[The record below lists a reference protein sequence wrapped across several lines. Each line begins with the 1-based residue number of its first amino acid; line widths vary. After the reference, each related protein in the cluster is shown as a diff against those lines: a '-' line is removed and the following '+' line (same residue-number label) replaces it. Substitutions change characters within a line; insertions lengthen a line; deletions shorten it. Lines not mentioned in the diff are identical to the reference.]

1 MKPSVRRLRRIR
13 AALLVAIAAL
23 LAIELIVVA
32 LGARDTSGQGSAGA
46 PTAPLAAGAP
56 LDEPLPSLAV
66 LDEHGHT
73 TSLAAFRGKY
83 LVLAPSLTLCHEVCP
98 MTTGALMQ
106 LRRRLAGE
114 GLGGR
119 VVVAEATVDPWRD
132 SPARVRAFEHRT
144 GADLRFLTGT
154 PAQIRRLWRFFG
166 VDYERVPEGRP
177 PDIDWWT
184 HRAQTFDVQH
194 TDGVFIIDPRG
205 RWRVAV
211 SGMPNPGGRLSP
223 KLSSLLNAEGKAN
236 LRHPDTAWT
245 VDGVLHDLLALM
257 GRRPPR
263 TAATPSSAPPSASQV
278 RSALRGSPAA
288 LAALHAQGGR
298 LLDGGGS
305 AFKAR
310 LARLRGHP
318 VVVNEWASWC
328 PPCQNEFPFFADAS
342 VRYGTR
348 VGFVGLDVNDGAGS
362 ARAFVAKHPVSYPSY
377 SDDGGKASDWLGR
390 SIGLPTTVFLDA
402 RGKVISTHVGQYRD
416 VAALAA
422 DIDRHAL
429 GGHP

>member
-13 AALLVAIAAL
+13 AALLVVIAAL
-23 LAIELIVVA
+23 LAIQLIAVA
-32 LGARDTSGQGSAGA
+32 LGARRPSGHVSSGA
-46 PTAPLAAGAP
+46 PAAPLAAGSR
-56 LDEPLPSLAV
+56 LDEPLPRLAL
-66 LDEHGHT
+66 LDEQGHR

-98 MTTGALMQ
+98 LTTGALMQ
-106 LRRRLAGE
+106 LRRRLDGE

-132 SPARVRAFEHRT
+132 APARLRAFERRT
-144 GADLRFLTGT
+144 GAGLRFLTGT
-154 PAQIRRLWRFFG
+154 RAEIRRLWRFFG
-166 VDYERVPEGRP
+166 VDYRRVPEGRP

-194 TDGVFIIDPRG
+194 TDGLFIIDPRG
-205 RWRVAV
+205 HWRVAV
-211 SGMPNPGGRLSP
+211 SGMPNLGGRLSP
-223 KLSSLLNAEGKAN
+223 KLSSLLNDQGKAN
-236 LRHPDTAWT
+236 LRHPDIAWT
-245 VDGVLHDLLALM
+245 VDGVLHDLLVLM
-257 GRRPPR
+257 GRRPPHG
-263 TAATPSSAPPSASQV
+263 TATPSRSSPSAAQA

-298 LLDGGGS
+298 LLGGGSS

-348 VGFVGLDVNDGAGS
+348 VGFVGLDVNDGAGG
-362 ARAFVAKHPVSYPSY
+362 ARAFLAKHPVSYPSY
-377 SDDGGKASDWLGR
+377 TDDGGKAADSLGR

-416 VAALAA
+416 VAELAA
-422 DIDRHAL
+422 DIQRHAL
-429 GGHP
+429 SGRP